1 MVCLVFASLDFR
13 AGDGRQV
20 IQQLEIPGGFPPL
33 LRGRCCELY
42 KCQGDAGRLL
52 HSHSTVEEWRFPE
65 AKCLLT
71 QVSREEPELCPA
83 CRCTE
88 PPAHGCPRPPSYPPG
103 HCCAWGPGRETQCPQ
118 IWTQDFHGSTMGRWC
133 RVKLLYAVDST
144 VRDPKGRVSSLSE
157 DCLKRDREWWI
168 GLWGL
173 RGCGVCHELSQQGG
187 RGESR
192 ADRRSW

>member
-13 AGDGRQV
+13 AGEGRQV

-42 KCQGDAGRLL
+42 KRQGEAGRLL
-52 HSHSTVEEWRFPE
+52 HSHSTVEEWRLPE

-83 CRCTE
+83 CRCAE
-88 PPAHGCPRPPSYPPG
+88 PPAHGCPRPPSYPPR

-118 IWTQDFHGSTMGRWC
+118 IWTQARLSWSHHGKVVPSQT
-133 RVKLLYAVDST
+133 AVCCGLHSEG
-144 VRDPKGRVSSLSE
+144 PKGTSVISFRRLSK
-157 DCLKRDREWWI
+157 KRQGVVDRAVGFE
-168 GLWGL
+168 GLWG
-173 RGCGVCHELSQQGG
+173 VS
-187 RGESR
+187 
-192 ADRRSW
+192 